1 MCHPCLAAWSQSHCQ
16 IYILNSYIIVFAS
29 TCMPRRRSIPI
40 LGKSRWLRM
49 VWWQSCRGGNNRDR
63 GHGGCGNN
71 SNNGGNAPKKSGS
84 TSKPKCQICKIVGH
98 EAPQCWYCYDDDL
111 DDQQNNKT
119 AGAANSQLWVR
130 H

>member
-1 MCHPCLAAWSQSHCQ
+1 MRGANL
-16 IYILNSYIIVFAS
+16 IV
-29 TCMPRRRSIPI
+29 RSIFSTPI
-40 LGKSRWLRM
+40 LLSSPRHVCQEGGQY
-49 VWWQSCRGGNNRDR
+49 QSSANTAGRGRYGGNRGRGGNNRGR
-63 GHGGCGNN
+63 GRGGRGNN